1 MVSLPYEIHINEN
14 VYNEAID
21 KLNILSEDE
30 IKFDNFIS
38 EKFETLENNLNFNT
52 SNKIE
57 ENKTPV
63 EDKIE
68 DKKRKKAIYELLKFY
83 KKANCDKSIKFK
95 LSPFKPLTE
104 PKKIQMNGRIILN
117 KQEN

>member
-57 ENKTPV
+57 
-63 EDKIE
+63 